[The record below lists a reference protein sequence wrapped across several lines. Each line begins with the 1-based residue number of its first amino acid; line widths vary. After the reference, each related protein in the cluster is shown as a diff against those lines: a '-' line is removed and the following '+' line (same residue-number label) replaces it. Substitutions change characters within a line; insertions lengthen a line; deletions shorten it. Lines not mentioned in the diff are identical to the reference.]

1 MTNIAIVILNWNGL
15 KYLQQFIPN
24 VVKYSNVDTFQ
35 VDVIVADN
43 GSTDN
48 SIAWLSENY
57 PVVKTILLD
66 KNYGFTG
73 GYNLA
78 LKQINSDYYVI
89 LNSDIEV
96 KDGWLAPMI
105 DFMESTPQA
114 AACMP
119 KLLSYHD
126 KKIFE
131 YAGAA
136 GGFIDFLGYPFCRG
150 RILNVIEE
158 DKGQY
163 NNALEIF
170 WATGACMLVRSQQFW
185 EAGGFD
191 NDFFAHMEE
200 IDLCW
205 RLKRQGYSVWCIPQ
219 SQVFHVGGGTLAANN
234 PRKVYFNHRN
244 NLLML
249 LKNLSRT
256 SLLPV
261 LVFRLVLDVASALL
275 YLISGKPRFTW
286 AVVRAHAYF
295 IRSFAKTVKK
305 RRTFKHPKL
314 SLYRNSIVFQFFF
327 LNRKHY
333 SDLQF

>member
-1 MTNIAIVILNWNGL
+1 MKKLAIVILNWNGV

-24 VVKYSNVDTFQ
+24 VVKYSNTDNYQ
-35 VDVIVADN
+35 VDIIVADN
-43 GSTDN
+43 GSSDI
-48 SIAWLSENY
+48 SISWLQQNY
-57 PVVKTILLD
+57 PSVKTILLD

-78 LKQINSDYYVI
+78 LQQVYADYYLI

-96 KDGWLAPMI
+96 TEGWLSPLLN
-105 DFMESTPQA
+105 FMESNPRA

-119 KLLSYHD
+119 KLLSHNEPNR
-126 KKIFE
+126 FE

-150 RILNVIEE
+150 RILNVVEE

-163 NNALEIF
+163 NNSSEIF
-170 WATGACMLVRSQQFW
+170 WATGACMLIRSQQFW

-205 RLKRQGYSVWCIPQ
+205 RLKRLDYSIWCIPK
-219 SQVFHVGGGTLAANN
+219 STVYHVGGGTLAANN
-234 PRKVYFNHRN
+234 PRKAYFNHRN

-249 LKNLSRT
+249 LKNLSRL
-256 SLLPV
+256 SLVPV
-261 LVFRLVLDVASALL
+261 LVFRYLLDIATAFL
-275 YLISGKPRFTW
+275 YLISGKPKFTW
-286 AVVRAHAYF
+286 SVIKAHLYF
-295 IRSFAKTVKK
+295 LKSIGKTVRK
-305 RRTFKHPKL
+305 RRRFKHPKI
-314 SLYRNSIVFQFFF
+314 SLYRNSIILQFFF
-327 LNRKHY
+327 LNRKKF
-333 SDLQF
+333 SDLNF